1 MKDLVVL
8 ASGDIVYLSSI
19 SDDETF
25 DPLNNDLLFFSN
37 GWVRRFKKNGIFYMA
52 IFDESNDQFDSY
64 RSEINFWNNNKI
76 NESKTYTVASFEALG
91 GIFSILDVLPPKIN
105 GNDNVIFAH
114 EMLYPESLETSEIE
128 TETIYRSIPY
138 HLYNS
143 IDPKRQI
150 NILQSTSPILSDYK
164 IIHAGSKKIIPLLT
178 PYYNFIIDKKYL
190 EVNNQLR
197 DLHDYELDI
206 LTDVIQVFDWIFS
219 QTEFLNL
226 LIALKLVEPFNQ
238 VINLPNRY
246 NHDYGII
253 DSKYH
258 ALYNDEY
265 FARLRLGLIQFK
277 YWLIQ
282 YNDDYSKI
290 NVNDLIVYI
299 VNLFNPIEL
308 SYLPYKTK
316 INLLDKILRDNFW
329 IIGNWGVNKLN
340 DEEAILK
347 IIRAIAREESNGTLN
362 YSEIDDFM
370 DLLNTIFDYNKKLTL
385 YEVLYSRID
394 DSTLLSD
401 DGKGNKGQLV
411 KVVYNLWSESKFN
424 PQHLVPSIAQNALS
438 HFEYTPYN
446 CRWQFDLNDPE
457 ILFPLLDENAAPMII
472 NYESEKILLWYI
484 DNFSFTFYE
493 NKILA
498 KEKVRDYGDQ
508 PYGVYKI
515 FQPIALKATNA
526 TDTIIKMPVKG
537 ISDDGNILNFINNC
551 FPVFYLQYV
560 DDLGDYS
567 DTKETIGTAADVMLT
582 FSGLTGLGKL
592 SHLKD
597 LSLIRKYFVA
607 GELSLAEIASF
618 SRALGV
624 LANNAQ
630 IILGIAGLI
639 QRFATAGCT
648 IYYNSQ
654 GNPPDEN
661 DPEYKKFEFCKN
673 IDIWLFALEM
683 LSLSGDLLSRRAF
696 KRATKK
702 LQQSIPNGTE
712 YNELRTAINSLD
724 KIDNAL
730 TEWLSSIQFSHPNL
744 YTKIISF
751 ADDEKKIALMLDFQ
765 SAKADVLNALNSA
778 DGILLERWS
787 ELFSEGIV
795 FERKSIDF
803 LEDTY
808 SVNTIINYYK
818 RTELKSI
825 LEGLDVAT
833 RQKLFNEFRLT
844 QNEFNKLI
852 ENPNKLEL
860 ILDYQKKL
868 KLNQFDEFTRL
879 EILKIV
885 NSDLKSVHI
894 DLLRIKNVST
904 ISSLLP
910 KFIKEIKN
918 ELISISRLRD
928 LHTGSIFPF
937 FQDFNSDLR
946 SKFKGHN
953 KLLIEIQTYNNNT
966 PVGQVIK
973 EQYLSGTIK
982 DIKRKFGN
990 TVSQY
995 FKEPLNQ
1002 NSFNVFKTK
1011 AIDIIG
1017 DPRFDDTE
1025 LKFIFNFL
1033 DEHWTK
1039 GNRFAINIESPR
1051 YACTSCQSYLVYLK
1065 ELAKQE
1071 GKILEIRM
1079 ISHPSAKS
1087 YSDIQ
1092 TILKKP

>member
-1 MKDLVVL
+1 MRDLVVL

-19 SDDETF
+19 SENEIF
-25 DPLNNDLLFFSN
+25 DPSNNDLLFFPN
-37 GWVRRFKKNGIFYMA
+37 GRVRRFKKNGIAYMA
-52 IFDESNDQFDSY
+52 VFNENNLDQFEGY
-64 RSEINFWNNNKI
+64 RSEINFWNNNKP
-76 NESKTYTVASFEALG
+76 NKNKNDTFATPSALG
-91 GIFSILDVLPPKIN
+91 GIFSILDIKPINVDPKNNVVLVHKIIYN
-105 GNDNVIFAH
+105 HEEKLQIKTFYRAIPYNKAYPLSKIINIDVIH
-114 EMLYPESLETSEIE
+114 PDLNEYQILDIGTKEIIESLT
-128 TETIYRSIPY
+128 PFF
-138 HLYNS
+138 
-143 IDPKRQI
+143 KF
-150 NILQSTSPILSDYK
+150 IL
-164 IIHAGSKKIIPLLT
+164 
-178 PYYNFIIDKKYL
+178 DKKFL
-190 EVNNQLR
+190 GVNGELR
-197 DLHDYELDI
+197 EIFEREENI
-206 LTDVIQVFDWIFS
+206 LTDVIQVFDWIYT
-219 QTEFLNL
+219 QTE
-226 LIALKLVEPFNQ
+226 LINHITSLKLIEPFNQ
-238 VINLPNRY
+238 VINLSNRY
-246 NHDYGII
+246 NHVFGSI

-258 ALYNDEY
+258 TLYNEEY
-265 FARLRLGLIQFK
+265 FARLRLGLIEFK

-282 YNDDYSKI
+282 YSEDYTKL

-299 VNLFNPIEL
+299 VNLFDPIEL
-308 SYLPYKTK
+308 SYLSYKTK
-316 INLLDKILRDNFW
+316 INLLNRILRDNFW
-329 IIGNWGVNKLN
+329 IIGNWGFNKLN

-347 IIRAIAREESNGTLN
+347 IIRAIAREEANGTLN
-362 YSEIDDFM
+362 YSEIDYFM
-370 DLLNTIFDYNKKLTL
+370 DLLNAIFDYNKKLTL

-411 KVVYNLWSESKFN
+411 KVIYNLWSESKFN
-424 PQHLVPSIAQNALS
+424 PQHLVRSIAQNALS

-446 CRWQFDLNDPE
+446 CRWQFDSDDPE
-457 ILFPLLDENAAPMII
+457 IIFPLLDENAAPMII

-484 DNFSFTFYE
+484 DNFNFTFYE

-498 KEKVRDYGDQ
+498 QEKVRDYGYQ
-508 PYGVYKI
+508 PFGVYNI
-515 FQPIALKATNA
+515 FQPIALRATDS

-537 ISDDGNILNFINNC
+537 VSENGDILNFINNC
-551 FPVFYLQYV
+551 IPIFYLQYV

-567 DTKETIGTAADVMLT
+567 DTKETIGTAADVILT
-582 FSGLTGLGKL
+582 FSGLTGLEKL
-592 SHLKD
+592 RHLKD
-597 LSLIRKYFVA
+597 LSLLRKYFIA
-607 GELSLAEIASF
+607 GELSLAEVASF
-618 SRALGV
+618 SKALGV

-639 QRFATAGCT
+639 QRFATAGCA
-648 IYYNSQ
+648 IYYNSE
-654 GNPPDEN
+654 GSPPNEN
-661 DPEYKKFEFCKN
+661 DPEYQKFEFCKT

-683 LSLSGDLLSRRAF
+683 LSLSGDLLARRAF

-702 LQQSIPNGTE
+702 LQQAIPNGTE
-712 YNELRTAINSLD
+712 YNELRTVINSLD
-724 KIDNAL
+724 KIEDAL
-730 TEWLSSIQFSHPNL
+730 ATWLLSLEHTHPNI
-744 YTKIISF
+744 YAKIISF
-751 ADDEKKIALMLDFQ
+751 ADDEKKIAFMLDFKE
-765 SAKADVLNALNSA
+765 AKTDSLNLLNSI

-787 ELFSEGIV
+787 ELFSKGVV

-808 SVNTIINYYK
+808 SVNTILNYYK
-818 RTELKSI
+818 QAELKSI

-879 EILKIV
+879 DILKII
-885 NSDLKSVHI
+885 NSDLKSIHI

-910 KFIKEIKN
+910 KFVKEIKN

-937 FQDFNSDLR
+937 FQDFNSKLR
-946 SKFKGHN
+946 GRFKGHN
-953 KLLIEIQTYNNNT
+953 KLLVEIQTYNNNT
-966 PVGQVIK
+966 PVGQIIK

-982 DIKRKFGN
+982 EIKRKFGN
-990 TVSQY
+990 TVSLF

-1011 AIDIIG
+1011 AIDISG
-1017 DPRFDDTE
+1017 DLRFDDTE

-1039 GNRFAINIESPR
+1039 GNRFVINIESPR

-1065 ELAKQE
+1065 ELAKKE
-1071 GKILEIRM
+1071 GKILEIEM
-1079 ISHPSAKS
+1079 IAHPRARS
-1087 YSDIQ
+1087 YNDIE